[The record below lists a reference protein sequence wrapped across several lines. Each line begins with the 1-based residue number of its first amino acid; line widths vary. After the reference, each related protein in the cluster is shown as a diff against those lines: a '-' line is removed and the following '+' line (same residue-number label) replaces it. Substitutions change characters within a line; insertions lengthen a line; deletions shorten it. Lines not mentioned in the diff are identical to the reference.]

1 MLRYNTEHVPFSKGA
16 ILAMESHDRG
26 AAAPGGAP
34 ARRGQRAD
42 AQRNLETLLRAAKE
56 VFAQA
61 GLDAPVRDIA
71 ARAGVGVGTVYRH
84 FPRRPDLI
92 AAVFRQ
98 EMDACADA
106 ADALA
111 ATHPPFEALE
121 LWMQRFV
128 DLAATKYGLA
138 RALHSGDPAFDGLP
152 ERREQR
158 LWPAFRGLFEHA
170 RADGAIKS
178 DIAADDFL
186 YAAGHLCLSVQDSRP
201 EQARRLVGLLV
212 QGLRHA

>member
-1 MLRYNTEHVPFSKGA
+1 M
-16 ILAMESHDRG
+16 
-26 AAAPGGAP
+26 AATKDERDTSAP
-34 ARRGQRAD
+34 AVPAPPRGQRAD
-42 AQRNLETLLRAAKE
+42 AQRNLDALLRAAKE
-56 VFAQA
+56 VFAQS

-138 RALHSGDPAFDGLP
+138 RALHSGDPAFEGLP
-152 ERREQR
+152 ARREER
-158 LWPAFRGLFEHA
+158 LWPAFRALFDRA
-170 RADGAIKS
+170 RAAGAIRS
-178 DIAADDFL
+178 DIAPDDFL
-186 YAAGHLCLSVQDSRP
+186 RAAGHLCLSVQDSRP
-201 EQARRLVGLLV
+201 EQAKRLVALLV
-212 QGLRHA
+212 KGLQHD